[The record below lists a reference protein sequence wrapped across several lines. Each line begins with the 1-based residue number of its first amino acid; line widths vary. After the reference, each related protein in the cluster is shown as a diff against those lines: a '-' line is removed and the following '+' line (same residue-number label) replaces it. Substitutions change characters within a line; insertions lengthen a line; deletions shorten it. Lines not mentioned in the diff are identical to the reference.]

1 MKNGSKPKKKV
12 YGIKAYG
19 VTNWFDSEKDLRKH
33 LINWMMNTEGAER
46 DRAVDAFLNLERG
59 ITFTNTDR

>member
-1 MKNGSKPKKKV
+1 MKNSSRPKKKV
-12 YGIKAYG
+12 YGVKAYG
-19 VTNWFDSEKDLRKH
+19 KTDWFNSEKEMRKY
-33 LINWMMNTEGAER
+33 LMDWMMNTEGAER